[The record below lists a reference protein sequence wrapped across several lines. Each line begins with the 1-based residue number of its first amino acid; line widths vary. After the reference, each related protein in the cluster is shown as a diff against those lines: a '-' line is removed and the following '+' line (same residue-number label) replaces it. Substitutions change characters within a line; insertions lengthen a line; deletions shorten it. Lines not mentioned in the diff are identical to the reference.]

1 MRNYSPCL
9 DCSDRQLGCHA
20 TCERYMAF
28 KNQSD
33 EFKQLVSDIKAKEDL
48 AISYE
53 VNDMRKKKKRRGIK

>member
-1 MRNYSPCL
+1 MKPNSPCL

-20 TCERYMAF
+20 TCGRYFDF
-28 KNQSD
+28 KNKSE
-33 EFKQLVSDIKAKEDL
+33 EFKQLVSDIKTKEDL